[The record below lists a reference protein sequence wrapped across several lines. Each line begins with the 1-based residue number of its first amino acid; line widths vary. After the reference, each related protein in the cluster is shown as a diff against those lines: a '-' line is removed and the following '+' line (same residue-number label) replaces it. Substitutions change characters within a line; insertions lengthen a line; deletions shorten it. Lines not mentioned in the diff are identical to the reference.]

1 MKGILGR
8 KLGMT
13 QVFTKSGEVIP
24 VTVIEIMT
32 NYVLKVLTKEHNGY
46 DAVQLATEP
55 KRKNLVNKPDNG
67 QFKHLKIAPQRFV
80 QEIRNMDGYEV
91 GTKLDA
97 NCFTPGEFVDTTA
110 VSKGKGF
117 SGVIK
122 RYNFSRGPMGHG
134 SGYHRGIGSMGSMR
148 PKRVFKNKKM
158 PGQHGHKQ
166 VTMQNLEVI
175 AVNKEQ
181 NYLLVR
187 GSTPGAKKQ
196 LVTIKSS
203 IKQKQ
208 SVKPVDLLVR
218 EQPNKVTQKLNKPL
232 VVKKP
237 KVTKPVTS
245 VKEVAQK
252 QPLAIKAEEIKNPT
266 VTQAASSIEEIK
278 HKLGLEENTTEETLN
293 NVAKEQTKKT
303 TTKEVDVK
311 KATVQKEDAHEN

>member
-1 MKGILGR
+1 
-8 KLGMT
+8 MT
-13 QVFTKSGEVIP
+13 QVFTKTGEVIP

-46 DAVQLATEP
+46 NAVQLATEP
-55 KRKNLVNKPDNG
+55 KRKNLVNSPDNG

-91 GTKLDA
+91 GAELDA
-97 NCFTPGEFVDTTA
+97 SCFTPGEFVDTTA

-117 SGVIK
+117 SGVLK

-175 AVNKEQ
+175 AVDAKQ

-218 EQPNKVTQKLNKPL
+218 EQPSKVSQKLNKPFS
-232 VVKKP
+232 VKKAQ
-237 KVTKPVTS
+237 VTKPVAS
-245 VKEVAQK
+245 IKEVAQK
-252 QPLAIKAEEIKNPT
+252 QPLELKTAIKTAEIKNPAG
-266 VTQAASSIEEIK
+266 TQTTSPIAESKNKLELQDNKIVQNTDTESTKTINHEAS
-278 HKLGLEENTTEETLN
+278 
-293 NVAKEQTKKT
+293 
-303 TTKEVDVK
+303 TKETAAQ
-311 KATVQKEDAHEN
+311 KATVPKETANEN